1 MTPDT
6 RLIESAFP
14 LRQVSRASVHEKS
27 VRHGHVSTLHVWPA
41 RRPLAASRAA
51 VLAALLP
58 APGGEDE
65 RRRLLARMAAILP
78 WGGEDPAELARFR
91 AEVRAAFGGRAP
103 RVLDPFAGGGAIPLE
118 AMRLG
123 CAAEAADLNPVA
135 WFLLRCTLHWP
146 RALAGARR
154 PLPGFALQERA
165 FAEAFLKAQGVTGKA
180 ALRAEL
186 DRLGHGDGAAAQL
199 TAPDLA
205 RPSPAEAADA
215 AWHLRAWGRRVLA
228 RVRHDLAARYP
239 TYAEFEPRRR
249 KGRRR
254 AGREPRVRYRPRAPR
269 LLAPDAE
276 GRVSA
281 AALNAEFDSYYLE
294 QDANPRWVAKPA
306 VAYLW
311 ARTVRC
317 RDCRAEIPLLKT
329 GWLCR
334 KGGKRVALRMTPAD
348 GGAGVAIGV
357 ETLGDA
363 AGGAAQNRPGDAAP
377 DQWGGGSRDTGGAAH
392 DGTSGGARDGGGGAA
407 RARDAGRDAA
417 GDPAYD
423 ATAGA
428 ARDSAAGAA
437 QDAAG
442 GRARDAGGGA
452 VQAGGAGVAAGNA
465 IGVAAGN
472 AVGDGSRRGT
482 GGAEEDRA
490 SGGARSPGGVAHDGP
505 IGVAAGARG
514 RPLGAGTMSRSGAS
528 CPVCGSVTT
537 MADLR
542 AAGRAGRL
550 GARLTAVVVDG
561 QQGKEYRSPAA
572 EEIAAARV
580 GADALDALYAG
591 IPFGLP
597 DEATPSEE
605 SLGMRIPRYGFDT
618 WRSLFTDRQLLALG
632 AFVREIRRCA
642 DDLSRRPSP
651 AAGGGGTGKFVGVRS
666 RPLSGRP
673 APVPAGRAGRA
684 IVEMPR
690 RGQPSPAPAAGGAG
704 KPAGMSATG
713 DGGAG
718 KPAGVPATAGDGG
731 AGERMGALP
740 NAGAAAPGPVAGA
753 PAGAVSVTP
762 SSGAGAAALG
772 PVAGAAAGAAA
783 VTPSSG
789 AGAAALGP
797 VAGAAAG
804 GETPGAAGRPP
815 DVWREALA
823 AYLACAVSKLADYG
837 SAICSWNNGGEKM
850 RQTFA
855 RFALPMIWDYCE
867 VNPLSERT
875 GGFPAAVEWVAR
887 VVEHL
892 EAAAADVPAPAVA
905 RRSAAAPAGGP
916 FDLIC
921 TDPPYYDAIPYSDLM
936 DFFHVWL
943 RRALRGLSPA
953 VDAAFADPRGPK
965 WDAAAGDGELID
977 DAARFG
983 GDRAASK
990 RNYEEGMARAF
1001 VRFRDA
1007 LRDDGRLV
1015 LVFANKSPDAWETLV
1030 SALVR
1035 SGFVVTGSWPIRTE
1049 METRQR
1055 SFASAALSASIW
1067 LVCRKRPAAARQG
1080 WDGKVL
1086 AAMEASITARLR
1098 DFWDAGIRGPDFV
1111 WAATGPALEAFS
1123 RHPVVKKADAP
1134 GERLTVAEFL
1144 RRVRRMV
1151 VGFVVSR
1158 LLDQRD
1164 GATADLDDPTTYYLL
1179 HRADFGLAPAPAGAC
1194 ILYALSCNVPDA
1206 DLTGRLDLLARGGRA
1221 AADDG
1226 ADADEADDA
1235 PGDAGHP
1242 PAAAAS
1248 ADDAAGA
1255 RGGGASGGEVRLKPW
1270 RLRRARG
1277 LGEPAADGTPPP
1289 LVDCLHKLMQ
1299 LWKTGELRRVDAY
1312 LEARGLRRHELF
1324 ARVTQAIV
1332 ELAERG
1338 SDERALLE
1346 SIQNHL
1352 RSGPVAPAGTM
1363 RFDFGGES

>member
-51 VLAALLP
+51 VLATLLP
-58 APGGEDE
+58 APGDEDE

-199 TAPDLA
+199 TAPDLE
-205 RPSPAEAADA
+205 RPSPAAAADA

-228 RVRHDLAARYP
+228 RVRRDLAARYP

-249 KGRRR
+249 KGRRQ

-334 KGGKRVALRMTPAD
+334 KGGKRVGLRMTPAA

-363 AGGAAQNRPGDAAP
+363 PGNAVGAAAQNRPGDAAP
-377 DQWGGGSRDTGGAAH
+377 DQWGGGARDADGAAH
-392 DGTSGGARDGGGGAA
+392 DGTSGGARGGNGGAT

-423 ATAGA
+423 AAAGA
-428 ARDSAAGAA
+428 ARDPAAGAA

-442 GRARDAGGGA
+442 GRARDAGGG
-452 VQAGGAGVAAGNA
+452 
-465 IGVAAGN
+465 
-472 AVGDGSRRGT
+472 
-482 GGAEEDRA
+482 
-490 SGGARSPGGVAHDGP
+490 
-505 IGVAAGARG
+505 AAGARG

-542 AAGRAGRL
+542 AAGRAARL

-561 QQGKEYRSPAA
+561 QQGKEYRPPAA

-580 GADALDALYAG
+580 EAGALDALYAG

-632 AFVREIRRCA
+632 TFVREIRRCA
-642 DDLSRRPSP
+642 SEM
-651 AAGGGGTGKFVGVRS
+651 GGDS
-666 RPLSGRP
+666 
-673 APVPAGRAGRA
+673 
-684 IVEMPR
+684 
-690 RGQPSPAPAAGGAG
+690 
-704 KPAGMSATG
+704 
-713 DGGAG
+713 
-718 KPAGVPATAGDGG
+718 
-731 AGERMGALP
+731 
-740 NAGAAAPGPVAGA
+740 
-753 PAGAVSVTP
+753 
-762 SSGAGAAALG
+762 
-772 PVAGAAAGAAA
+772 
-783 VTPSSG
+783 
-789 AGAAALGP
+789 
-797 VAGAAAG
+797 
-804 GETPGAAGRPP
+804 RPP

-837 SAICSWNNGGEKM
+837 STICSWHNGRETLGH
-850 RQTFA
+850 TFA
-855 RFALPMIWDYCE
+855 RFALPMVWDYCE
-867 VNPLSERT
+867 VNPLAETT

-892 EAAAADVPAPAVA
+892 EAAAADAPAPAVA

-943 RRALRGLSPA
+943 RRTLRGLSPE
-953 VDAAFADPRGPK
+953 VDAAFAEPLGPK

-1206 DLTGRLDLLARGGRA
+1206 DLAGRLDLLVRGGRP

-1235 PGDAGHP
+1235 PGDAARP
-1242 PAAAAS
+1242 PAAPASAGGRSAGGADAETAAAGPPAVRARRETAAGS
-1248 ADDAAGA
+1248 AGGPGAATAEDAADDASGA

-1324 ARVTQAIV
+1324 ARVTQAVV
-1332 ELAERG
+1332 ELADRG

-1352 RSGPVAPAGTM
+1352 RSGPAAPAGTM
-1363 RFDFGGES
+1363 RLDFGGES